1 MNKLTISKESSLNV
15 LLREISVHKSLRHS
29 RVITL
34 YDHFEDESSVY
45 LVLDYAPRGSLFH
58 EIRNKKRLSESE
70 ARKYFLQT
78 CQGIQ
83 FLHQNEIIHRDIKP
97 ENILLDAEGDIKI
110 CDLGW
115 AYKGTDFRTTFC
127 GTVEYMAPEMIRG
140 EGHSFELDIWA
151 LGVLL
156 FEMLHGYAP
165 FRGVKDTDKCMQI
178 LSGNVVF
185 SRNLSDSARD
195 LIEGI
200 LKVNPSE
207 RLILSE
213 ILSHPWLDASSASP
227 VKTSNSMQVPKR
239 PVSKIDT
246 APVKKEE
253 TLGYD
258 LENHPTSETNLF
270 SSLRS
275 SEKQDIDPFSGSAT
289 PEGKYS
295 NVSVTPNG
303 EINYERERER
313 IEKQAFSYFTEL
325 EEKWV
330 EGPSES
336 VIPAPKHVRK
346 RYPEVKKKEF
356 KKEYESY
363 AVPEVESI
371 SQKSS
376 INKKTE
382 SEMDSDSIDL
392 SLEKLNKR
400 KQELQKML
408 DRVGEPRPSQQIVQQ
423 VRPAKKKKEDQ
434 GFFSMLG
441 KMIGCTDR

>member
-1 MNKLTISKESSLNV
+1 
-15 LLREISVHKSLRHS
+15 
-29 RVITL
+29 
-34 YDHFEDESSVY
+34 
-45 LVLDYAPRGSLFH
+45 
-58 EIRNKKRLSESE
+58 
-70 ARKYFLQT
+70 
-78 CQGIQ
+78 
-83 FLHQNEIIHRDIKP
+83 
-97 ENILLDAEGDIKI
+97 
-110 CDLGW
+110 
-115 AYKGTDFRTTFC
+115 
-127 GTVEYMAPEMIRG
+127 
-140 EGHSFELDIWA
+140 
-151 LGVLL
+151 
-156 FEMLHGYAP
+156 MLHGYAP